1 MKRNSSAGFSLLE
14 LMIVVVVLG
23 IIAAIA
29 YPSYTN
35 YVERANRS
43 EGQAY
48 LLDVAAKQERYRSQ
62 NHSYVVDN
70 VDIAKMGVQPISETG
85 KYTLSVEKGEGGYV
99 LTAAPTFNDS
109 KCGDLMLNARG
120 EKSVSRGTVKECWQ

>member
-62 NHSYVVDN
+62 NHSYVERN
-70 VDIAKMGVQPISETG
+70 EDIDKMGVQPISETG
-85 KYTLSVEKGEGGYV
+85 KYKLSVKKGEGGYE
-99 LTAAPTFNDS
+99 LTAIPTFNDS
-109 KCGDLMLNARG
+109 KCGNLILNARG
-120 EKSVSRGTVKECWQ
+120 EKKVSSGNKDECWR